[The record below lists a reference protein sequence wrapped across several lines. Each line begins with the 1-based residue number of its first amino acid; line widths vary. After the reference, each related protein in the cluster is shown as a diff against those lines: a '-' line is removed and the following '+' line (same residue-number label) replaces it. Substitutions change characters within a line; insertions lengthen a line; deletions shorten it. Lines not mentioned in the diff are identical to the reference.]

1 MSLDDVVR
9 DRRVHPR
16 LATRLPVRFSDFQYE
31 WDGTCLS
38 LSAGGCFIA
47 TGTGLPEDTDLDVDL
62 VHPDGDA
69 LRVEGRVRWSREA
82 TSRVAGGLGIAFDFR
97 KRGVL
102 EALTDFVERL
112 AVVDVKTATRFRA
125 AGQPLPASTILYPA
139 RDAPPSPTLTTE
151 ERALL
156 ACVDGRASL
165 HEIRQE
171 VGEAQWDR
179 LCFAPF
185 SLIGKGVITQRKERA
200 AALGPGRA
208 RAPVG
213 APASAGPTARQVIA
227 RSDQAQAYY
236 QQALDARSR
245 NDVRLALTNLRL
257 ALMLA
262 PGDAEI
268 AAAIAEI
275 EG

>member
-1 MSLDDVVR
+1 MSRDDVVR

-38 LSAGGCFIA
+38 LSAGGCFLA
-47 TGTGLPEDTDLDVDL
+47 TGAILPVDTDLDVDL

-125 AGQPLPASTILYPA
+125 AGQPLPVSTILYPS
-139 RDAPPSPTLTTE
+139 RDAPANPTLTPE

-156 ACVDGRASL
+156 ACIDGRASL
-165 HEIRQE
+165 YEI
-171 VGEAQWDR
+171 
-179 LCFAPF
+179 P
-185 SLIGKGVITQRKERA
+185 
-200 AALGPGRA
+200 PGGGRE
-208 RAPVG
+208 PVG
-213 APASAGPTARQVIA
+213 APLLRALLPHRQGRDHPAQGAGR
-227 RSDQAQAYY
+227 R
-236 QQALDARSR
+236 RR
-245 NDVRLALTNLRL
+245 RRGG
-257 ALMLA
+257 
-262 PGDAEI
+262 PGRRW
-268 AAAIAEI
+268 
-275 EG
+275 GRR

>member
-165 HEIRQE
+165 HEIPPGGGRGPVGLPLLRALLPHRQ
-171 VGEAQWDR
+171 GCDHPAQGAGR
-179 LCFAPF
+179 RPGA
-185 SLIGKGVITQRKERA
+185 
-200 AALGPGRA
+200 GPGEGAGGGTGERRA
-208 RAPVG
+208 HRP
-213 APASAGPTARQVIA
+213 
-227 RSDQAQAYY
+227 
-236 QQALDARSR
+236 
-245 NDVRLALTNLRL
+245 
-257 ALMLA
+257 
-262 PGDAEI
+262 PGHRPE
-268 AAAIAEI
+268 
-275 EG
+275 